1 MTRILFLRHGESE
14 ANVAD
19 FINDDPRRAV
29 GLTARGIAQAEQAAA
44 ALRHLQFGR
53 AFASEFPR
61 ARQTAEIV
69 LGAAACALA
78 IDARL
83 NERRSGMDG
92 QPTACFNELVRPDPV
107 RIRPPLGE
115 SFLEQMDRLRGFLD
129 DLAALGDLA
138 DETILAVSHE
148 NPILA
153 VRALAG
159 EDPEQAVRRGLPNCG
174 WVLVERRAQAW
185 RIGEL

>member
-1 MTRILFLRHGESE
+1 MHIVFVRHGESE

-29 GLTARGIAQAEQAAA
+29 GLTARGIAQAAQAAA
-44 ALRHLQFGR
+44 ALRHVAFDR

-61 ARQTAEIV
+61 AQQTAAIV
-69 LGAAACALA
+69 LGARGCALD

-92 QPTACFNELVRPDPV
+92 QPSACFNDFVRPDPV
-107 RIRPPLGE
+107 SLRPPLGE

-129 DLAALGDLA
+129 DLTNQNDA
-138 DETILAVSHE
+138 TILAVSHE

-174 WVLVERRAQAW
+174 WLIVERRAQAW
-185 RIGEL
+185 CIGEL

>member
-1 MTRILFLRHGESE
+1 MTRIVFLRHGESK
-14 ANVAD
+14 ANVGD
-19 FINDDPRRAV
+19 FINDDPRRPV
-29 GLTARGIAQAEQAAA
+29 GLTARGIAQAEQAGD
-44 ALRHLQFGR
+44 ALRHVAFDR
-53 AFASEFPR
+53 AFASQFPR
-61 ARQTAEIV
+61 AQQTAARV
-69 LGAAACALA
+69 LAARDCTLA

-92 QPTACFNELVRPDPV
+92 QPTACFNDLVRPDPV
-107 RIRPPLGE
+107 HIRPPQGE
-115 SFLEQMDRLRGFLD
+115 SFLEQMNRLRGFLD
-129 DLAALGDLA
+129 ELAALGA
-138 DETILAVSHE
+138 ATVLAVSHE

>member
-14 ANVAD
+14 ANAGD
-19 FINDDPRRAV
+19 FINDDPRRPV

-44 ALRHLQFGR
+44 VLGHLRFGR

-61 ARQTAEIV
+61 ARQTAALV
-69 LGAAACALA
+69 LGARDCALS

-92 QPTACFNELVRPDPV
+92 QPTACFNDLVRPDPV
-107 RIRPPLGE
+107 NIRPPLGE
-115 SFLEQMDRLRGFLD
+115 SFLEQMERLRGFLA
-129 DLAALGDLA
+129 DLSDLT

-159 EDPEQAVRRGLPNCG
+159 EDPEQAVRRSLPNCA
-174 WVLVERRAQAW
+174 WVLLERHAQAW
-185 RIGEL
+185 RIGDL